1 MAPPFILVVALLTVQ
16 SSYLRD
22 VEEPVGG
29 VPDTVQFW
37 YSPDS
42 DWRIKT
48 FAIDHDIHVH
58 EIREKGSE
66 KKYSVEQAKA
76 NTERN
81 YGDVLDRLVVIEI
94 ADPTDSDAVTRLLRS
109 HGLSGSLEL
118 GKSGVAFY
126 NPDGG
131 RYYSQSRP
139 D

>member
-1 MAPPFILVVALLTVQ
+1 MTPAYVLVVALLTVQ

-22 VEEPVGG
+22 VEEPRGT

-58 EIREKGSE
+58 EIRTKGADQQ
-66 KKYSVEQAKA
+66 YGVEQAKA

-81 YGDVLDRLVVIEI
+81 YGDVLDRLLVIEI
-94 ADPTDSDAVTRLLRS
+94 ADPADSDAVTRILRS
-109 HGLSGSLEL
+109 NGLPGSLEV

-126 NPDGG
+126 NPDDG
-131 RYYSQSRP
+131 RYHSQSRP
-139 D
+139 E

>member
-1 MAPPFILVVALLTVQ
+1 MTAAYILVIGLLTVQ
-16 SSYLRD
+16 SSYQRD
-22 VEEPVGG
+22 VEEPREAI
-29 VPDTVQFW
+29 PDTVQFW

-58 EIREKGSE
+58 EIRKKGADQ
-66 KKYSVEQAKA
+66 KYGVEQAKA

-81 YGDVLDRLVVIEI
+81 YGDVLDRLLVIEI
-94 ADPTDSDAVTRLLRS
+94 ADPTDSDAVTRILRS
-109 HGLSGSLEL
+109 HGLPGSLEV

-131 RYYSQSRP
+131 RYHSQSRP
-139 D
+139 E